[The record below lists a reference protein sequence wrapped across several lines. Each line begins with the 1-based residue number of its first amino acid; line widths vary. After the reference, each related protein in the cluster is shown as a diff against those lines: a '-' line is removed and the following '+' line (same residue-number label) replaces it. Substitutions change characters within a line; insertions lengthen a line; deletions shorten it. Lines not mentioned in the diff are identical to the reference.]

1 MFSVLLLMI
10 QCLLQNKLP
19 NVYCLVLYLYKKPCL
34 SDHFGQ
40 IGSLFFIK
48 GNIKSLYYKFCQQS
62 KHMETIGYIYSF
74 MEDLN
79 KMFLLAPV
87 ICTKFKILITHTH
100 TTQFAWWWFQAHI
113 CFMSKISSCCCR
125 ADKHLEKKRF
135 ILSLSLTLAFE
146 VWCHPNGF
154 CFYLQQKMEIQG

>member
-1 MFSVLLLMI
+1 MSLVLL
-10 QCLLQNKLP
+10 CLNK
-19 NVYCLVLYLYKKPCL
+19 KSCL

-48 GNIKSLYYKFCQQS
+48 GNIKALYYKFCQLS
-62 KHMETIGYIYSF
+62 KPMETIGYIYSF

-87 ICTKFKILITHTH
+87 ICTKFKIQITHTH

-135 ILSLSLTLAFE
+135 TLSLSLTLAFE

-154 CFYLQQKMEIQG
+154 CFYLQQKMEI